1 MRLTL
6 LKILERKMKK
16 IYLFIVGIFIS
27 SLFNQTSGQET
38 PGEIY
43 GRVIDAASKQPLIG
57 ANVILIGTNLGDA
70 TNTDGEFK
78 IKNIPPNTYQVR
90 ASLIGYSSLTKTDI
104 TITSARPVE
113 VDFELSEQILQLESI
128 TVQADYFNRIPTEVN
143 SIKNFSYEEIRRTPG
158 GFEDVIR
165 ALSVLPGVAQA
176 EPGRNDLVVRGG
188 APSENLYIVDGI
200 EVPNIN
206 HFGTQ
211 GASGGALSYINL
223 DYVKETSFS
232 TGGFSAKYG
241 DKLSSVLSI
250 DLRNGRNDRIGGKAT
265 ISASQFGLNVEGPL
279 SANSDFIFSARRSYL
294 DLIFKAAGFGFV
306 PEYYD
311 VLTKFN
317 FKLDKNNSL
326 NYLFIGAFDN
336 VRYFNETSDQ
346 RFDNSRILGS
356 DQVQYFTGLSWRRIF
371 DGGFFN
377 LTLGRNYVDYD
388 TAQRDSLLVP
398 IFQNKSLEA
407 ENSLRGDLIYKLSA
421 NSELNLGFNFK
432 LIKFNADILLPT
444 FRTSFGD
451 SLPNTALSS
460 KSNFTKSAF
469 YAVYHQHFFER
480 LFANFGIRADYFDPL
495 KNKFYFSPRFSASYA
510 LSDLTNINFSTGIY
524 HQTPSYIWLLADE
537 SNKELK
543 NIRADH
549 LILGFDHRLQEDVLL
564 KVEGFLKDYKNYP
577 TSKIRPYLVL
587 ANSGAGYGGSENNF
601 SSFGL
606 EPLISNGRGISR
618 GAEVSLQKKLSD
630 IPYYGLLSLTYS
642 QTDFTP
648 LDGIKRKGSYDQTW
662 IFNLS
667 GGYKFSEKWEASLK
681 FRYSSGPPFTPFN
694 ADGSQSIALYNSD
707 RMKPNHSL
715 DLRVDRRW
723 FFDKWTLITYLD
735 IQNIYNRK
743 NSTTIRWDSRAQKI
757 DDESSIG
764 ILPSIGVSLEF

>member
-1 MRLTL
+1 MRKHFLIIILITATIFT
-6 LKILERKMKK
+6 KI
-16 IYLFIVGIFIS
+16 FA
-27 SLFNQTSGQET
+27 QEST
-38 PGEIY
+38 GSIY
-43 GRVIDAASKQPLIG
+43 GKVIDAASKQPLIG
-57 ANVILIGTNLGDA
+57 ANVIIVGTTLGDA
-70 TNTDGEFK
+70 TNINGEFI
-78 IKNIPPNTYQVR
+78 IKNISPNTYQVR
-90 ASLIGYSSLTKTDI
+90 ASLIGYTSLTKTDI
-104 TITSARPVE
+104 TVTSARPIE
-113 VDFELSEQILQLESI
+113 LIFELSEQVLQLESV
-128 TVQADYFNRIPTEVN
+128 TVQADYFSRVPTEVL

-158 GFEDVIR
+158 GFEDVVR

-223 DYVKETSFS
+223 DYVQETSFS
-232 TGGFSAKYG
+232 TGGFSAKFG

-250 DLRNGRNDRIGGKAT
+250 DLRNGRNDRLGGKAT
-265 ISASQFGLNVEGPL
+265 ISASQFGLNLEGPL
-279 SANSDFIFSARRSYL
+279 SSNSNFIFSARRSYL

-311 VLTKFN
+311 VLSKFN
-317 FKLDKNNSL
+317 YKIDTQNSL
-326 NYLFIGAFDN
+326 NFLFIGAFDN

-356 DQVQYFTGLSWRRIF
+356 DQVQYFTGLSWRNIF
-371 DGGFFN
+371 NGGFFN
-377 LTLGRNYVDYD
+377 LTLGRNYVDFD
-388 TAQRDSLLVP
+388 TAQRDTLLNP

-407 ENSLRGDLIYKLSA
+407 ENSLRGDLVHKLSA
-421 NSELNLGFNFK
+421 TSELNVGFNLK
-432 LIKFNADILLPT
+432 QIKFNADILLPT
-444 FRTSFGD
+444 FRTSYGD
-451 SLPNTALSS
+451 SLPNTSLNS
-460 KSNFTKSAF
+460 KSNFSKAAV
-469 YAVYHQHFFER
+469 YAVYHQHLFER
-480 LFANFGIRADYFDPL
+480 LFANFGVRADYFDPL
-495 KNKFYFSPRFSASYA
+495 ENKFYFSPRFSASYA
-510 LSDLTNINFSTGIY
+510 LTDLTNINLSTGIY
-524 HQTPSYIWLLADE
+524 HQAPSYIWLLADAT
-537 SNKELK
+537 NKELK
-543 NIRADH
+543 NVRADH

-587 ANSGAGYGGSENNF
+587 ANSGAGYGGSENGF

-606 EPLISNGRGISR
+606 EPLVSDGKGISR
-618 GAEVSLQKKLSD
+618 GVELSLQKKLSE
-630 IPYYGLLSLTYS
+630 IPYYGLMSFTYS
-642 QTDFTP
+642 KTDFTP
-648 LDGIKRKGSYDQTW
+648 LDGIERQGSYDQTW

-667 GGYKFSEKWEASLK
+667 GGYKFDEKWEASLK

-694 ADGSQSIALYNSD
+694 PDGSQSISLYNSE
-707 RMKPNHSL
+707 RLKPNHSL

-723 FFDKWTLITYLD
+723 FFDRWTLITYLD

-743 NSTTIRWDSRAQKI
+743 NSTSIRWDSRAQKI

>member
-1 MRLTL
+1 MNAQN
-6 LKILERKMKK
+6 
-16 IYLFIVGIFIS
+16 GS
-27 SLFNQTSGQET
+27 
-38 PGEIY
+38 GEIY
-43 GRVIDAASKQPLIG
+43 GSVTDAASRQPLIG
-57 ANVILIGTNLGDA
+57 VNIIIIGTNMGGA
-70 TNTDGEFK
+70 TDINGKFT
-78 IKNIPPNTYQVR
+78 IKNIPPNIYQVK
-90 ASLIGYSSLTKTDI
+90 ASLIGYTSITKTDVAV
-104 TITSARPVE
+104 SPSRPIE
-113 VDFELSEQILQLESI
+113 IDFQLAEQILQLESV
-128 TVQADYFNRIPTEVN
+128 TVQADYFSRVPTEIN

-188 APSENLYIVDGI
+188 APSENLYVVDGI

-232 TGGFSAKYG
+232 TGRFSAKYG

-250 DLRNGRNDRIGGKAT
+250 DLRNGRNDRLGGKAT
-265 ISASQFGLNVEGPL
+265 ISASQFGLNLEGPL
-279 SANSDFIFSARRSYL
+279 SSNSNFIFSARRSYL

-311 VLTKFN
+311 VLSKFN
-317 FKLDKNNSL
+317 YKIDNQNSL
-326 NYLFIGAFDN
+326 NFLFIGAFDN

-356 DQVQYFTGLSWRRIF
+356 DQVQYFTGLSWRNIF
-371 DGGFFN
+371 NGGFFN
-377 LTLGRNYVDYD
+377 LTLGRNYMDFD
-388 TAQRDSLLVP
+388 TAQRDTLLNP

-407 ENSLRGDLIYKLSA
+407 ENSLRGDLVYKLSVS
-421 NSELNLGFNFK
+421 SELNVGFNLK
-432 LIKFNADILLPT
+432 QIKFNADILLPT

-451 SLPNTALSS
+451 SLPNTSLNS
-460 KSNFTKSAF
+460 KSNFTKAAV
-469 YAVYHQHFFER
+469 YAVYHQHLFER
-480 LFANFGIRADYFDPL
+480 LFANFGFRADYFDPL
-495 KNKFYFSPRFSASYA
+495 ETKFYVSPRLSVSYE
-510 LSDLTNINFSTGIY
+510 LTELTNLNFSTGIY
-524 HQTPSYIWLLADE
+524 HQTPSYLWLLADE
-537 SNKELK
+537 SNKKLK

-549 LILGFDHRLQEDVLL
+549 FILGFDHRVQEDILL
-564 KVEGFLKDYKNYP
+564 KVEGFLKNYKSYP
-577 TSKIRPYLVL
+577 ASSLRPYLVL
-587 ANSGAGYGGSENNF
+587 ANTGAGYGGSENNF

-606 EPLISNGRGISR
+606 EPLISQGEGISR
-618 GAEVSLQKKLSD
+618 GIELSVQKKLSE
-630 IPYYGLLSLTYS
+630 IPYYGLLSLTYGK
-642 QTDFTP
+642 TDFTS
-648 LDGIKRKGSYDQTW
+648 LDGIERPGSYDQTW

-667 GGYKFSEKWEASLK
+667 GGYKFDEKWEASLK
-681 FRYSSGPPFTPFN
+681 FRFASGMPFTPFN
-694 ADGSQSIALYNSD
+694 SDGSQNIALFNSD

-723 FFDKWTLITYLD
+723 FFDRWTLITYLD

-743 NSTTIRWDSRAQKI
+743 NASSIRWDAKTQSI